1 MPKIQIVTIVGARP
15 QFIKAAVVSRA
26 IAVHNQKATKRSVR
40 IAETIVHTGQHY
52 DQNMSDVFFEEMQI
66 PRPNYFLDIHEHS
79 HAAMTGRMLEKIE
92 EILLKK
98 KPDVVLVYGDTNT
111 TLAGALAAAK
121 LHLKVAH
128 VEAGLRS
135 FNRQMPEE
143 INRVLTDHIADIL
156 FCPTQQSVQNLKV
169 EGICKEVVNKVAHQ
183 IPQSGNYNPFV
194 HLVGDV
200 MYDAALYYKKY
211 ARKPQI
217 ALPAKFILS
226 TLHRAENT
234 DNPTRLKSIFN
245 GFDKIAKTIPIIL
258 PLHPRTKKT
267 IKTQNIEITDSN
279 VQIID
284 PVSYL
289 EMIYLLGKC
298 AVVLTDSGGLQKE
311 AFFFQKP
318 CVTLRD
324 ETEWVELV
332 DNGVNELAGAEP
344 QKICASCKTALTK
357 KLDFDLDLY
366 GKGDAGDKI
375 VATLLRMKTV

>member
-1 MPKIQIVTIVGARP
+1 MYKTKVVTIVGARP

-26 IAVHNQKATKRSVR
+26 IAAHNQSITEKSAQ
-40 IAETIVHTGQHY
+40 INEIIVHTGQHY
-52 DQNMSDVFFEEMQI
+52 DRNMSDVFFEEMQI
-66 PRPNYFLDIHEHS
+66 PRPDYFLDIHEQS

-92 EILLKK
+92 EVLIKE

-143 INRVLTDHIADIL
+143 INRVVTDHIADIL
-156 FCPTQQSVQNLKV
+156 FCPTQQSVQNLTV
-169 EGICKEVVNKVAHQ
+169 EGIGRGGSKDIERQ
-183 IPQSGNYNPFV
+183 TPQSRSYNPLV
-194 HLVGDV
+194 QLVGDV
-200 MYDAALYYKKY
+200 MFDAALYYKEY

-217 ALPAKFILS
+217 DLPAQFVLATI
-226 TLHRAENT
+226 HRAENT
-234 DNPTRLKSIFN
+234 DNPARLKSIFK
-245 GFDKIAKTIPIIL
+245 GFDKIGKTIPIIL

-267 IKTQNIEITDSN
+267 LKTQSIKINETN

-289 EMIYLLGKC
+289 EIIYLLENC
-298 AVVLTDSGGLQKE
+298 AVVMTDSGGLQKE

-318 CVTLRD
+318 CITLRD

-332 DNGVNELAGAEP
+332 DNGVNELAGADT
-344 QKICASCKTALTK
+344 QKIYDLCEEALTK
-357 KLDFDLDLY
+357 KIDFGLDLY
-366 GKGDAGDKI
+366 GKGDAGQRI
-375 VATLLRMKTV
+375 VDIIVKDMA

>member
-1 MPKIQIVTIVGARP
+1 MSKIKVATIVGARP

-26 IAVHNQKATKRSVR
+26 IASHNDNVADKSAQISE
-40 IAETIVHTGQHY
+40 IIIHTGQHY
-52 DQNMSDVFFEEMQI
+52 DRNMSDVFFEEMQI
-66 PRPNYFLDIHEHS
+66 PRPNYFLDIHEQS

-92 EILLKK
+92 EVLIKE

-143 INRVLTDHIADIL
+143 INRILTDHISDIL
-156 FCPTQQSVQNLKV
+156 FCPTQQSVQNLTV
-169 EGICKEVVNKVAHQ
+169 EGICQESLEKADRPHSKSATFS
-183 IPQSGNYNPFV
+183 P
-194 HLVGDV
+194 LVQLIGDV
-200 MYDAALYYKKY
+200 MFDAALYYKEY

-217 ALPAKFILS
+217 DLPDRFALS
-226 TLHRAENT
+226 TIHRAENT
-234 DNPTRLKSIFN
+234 DDPARLKSIFS
-245 GFDKIAKTIPIIL
+245 GFHQISKTIPIIL

-267 IKTQNIEITDSN
+267 IKTQNIDIIDSN

-289 EMIYLLGKC
+289 EIIYLLEKC
-298 AVVLTDSGGLQKE
+298 AVVMTDSGGLQKE

-318 CVTLRD
+318 CITLRD
-324 ETEWVELV
+324 ETEWVELI
-332 DNGVNELAGAEP
+332 DNGVNELAGADS
-344 QKICASCKTALTK
+344 QKICDLCKEALK
-357 KLDFDLDLY
+357 KEMDFGLDLY
-366 GKGDAGDKI
+366 GKGDAGEKI
-375 VATLLRMKTV
+375 VEAIAKLYF